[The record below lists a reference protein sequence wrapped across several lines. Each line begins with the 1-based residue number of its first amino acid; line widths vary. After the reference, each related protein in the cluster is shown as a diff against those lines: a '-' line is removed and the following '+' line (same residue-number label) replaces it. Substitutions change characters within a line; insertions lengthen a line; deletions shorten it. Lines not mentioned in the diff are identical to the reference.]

1 MDNRKTDTPRQ
12 TAEQSR
18 DNTPRVCP
26 PCHAAEPERLPRH
39 KKTPGDRA
47 IDVLDNHTPDI
58 DL

>member
-12 TAEQSR
+12 TAEQGR
-18 DNTPRVCP
+18 GKTPRVCP

-47 IDVLDNHTPDI
+47 VDVLDNHTPDI